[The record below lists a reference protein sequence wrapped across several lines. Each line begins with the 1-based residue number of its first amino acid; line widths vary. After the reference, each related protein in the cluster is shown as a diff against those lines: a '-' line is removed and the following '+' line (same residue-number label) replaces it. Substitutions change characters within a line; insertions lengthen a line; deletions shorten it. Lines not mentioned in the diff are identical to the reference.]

1 MAKRKNELKPSS
13 YESSYNGD
21 WYYQPSYPLPAKG
34 VQSRSQRGAFASSW
48 WAKRWLAVLESYGMG
63 SRLQRGRSYARSG
76 QVLNIDVQSG
86 LVTAKVQGSRPTPY
100 RVKMQIKPL
109 SSESWEK
116 VLDAISAQAIF
127 TAQLLDG
134 TMPPEIENAFQAT
147 RVPLFPAD
155 ARDLTSDCSCPDD
168 ANPCKH
174 IAAVYYLLG
183 EQFDGDPFLIFT
195 LRGKTREQLIES
207 LRSRRAS
214 AADSE
219 RDEEPLLIKIPDLR
233 EQMDD
238 FWGTPE
244 FDWTS
249 LPLSFPERPATVL
262 KRFDTVPYETQ
273 KALTLLYEAMS
284 QFIQTRFLADL

>member
-1 MAKRKNELKPSS
+1 MAKRKNDPKPSS
-13 YESSYNGD
+13 YDPD
-21 WYYQPSYPLPAKG
+21 WYYEPSRPLPANG
-34 VQSRSQRGAFASSW
+34 LQSRSQRGAFASSW

-76 QVLNIDVQSG
+76 QVLNIDIQSG

-100 RVKMQIKPL
+100 QVKMQVKLL

-116 VLDAISAQAIF
+116 VLDAISSQAIF

-134 TMPPEIENAFQAT
+134 TMPPEIESAFQAAH
-147 RVPLFPAD
+147 VALFPAD

-174 IAAVYYLLG
+174 IAAVYYLVG
-183 EQFDGDPFLIFT
+183 ERFDVDPFLIFT
-195 LRGKTREQLIES
+195 LRGKTRDQLIEA

-214 AADSE
+214 AAESE
-219 RDEEPLLIKIPDLR
+219 SDEQPLRVKIPDLR
-233 EQMDD
+233 EQIDD
-238 FWGTPE
+238 FWGIDEFNWTP
-244 FDWTS
+244 

-273 KALTLLYEAMS
+273 KALTTLYEAMS
-284 QFIQTRFLADL
+284 QFIQTRFLTDV